1 MTTESS
7 MPQLSIIC
15 SLLGDVITSQ
25 SAARLIPTIDTLPT
39 SGDLITAPSWAWT
52 PPRIDVGRK
61 GKTASGELTKM
72 PVRLDWTG
80 GNVFVTARDENPDA
94 PFRFIGL
101 GHDARI
107 SSRVLQTEDT
117 ILARYAGAT
126 FGSAPELVH
135 FTSHR
140 QLERNLRGLV
150 KKGSH
155 SRWELVS
162 GLEPFTLR
170 KLTQANGR
178 VAAELGEYRAH
189 AAPKVLDEI
198 AIDGLLAD
206 LLYGDGQSSVI
217 IRMLERG
224 TNPLTFMRVDPMHYF
239 AVNIR
244 ARAEEAIRRRIGDPK
259 IGPKVRRVQAK
270 VQAET
275 VEELIEAYRL
285 IHPKDALARKRAIA
299 ALTAGAE
306 ITAHQ
311 KMFHDNVTAVTE
323 PV

>member
-7 MPQLSIIC
+7 MPQLSVIC
-15 SLLGDVITSQ
+15 SLLGDVV
-25 SAARLIPTIDTLPT
+25 AAHAAALLLASIAALPT
-39 SGDLITAPSWAWT
+39 TGDLNVAPSWVWI
-52 PPRIDVGRK
+52 PPKIDVGRK
-61 GKTASGELTKM
+61 GKTASGETAKM
-72 PVRLDWTG
+72 PVRLDWAG
-80 GNVFVTARDENPDA
+80 GSVSVTARGENPVV
-94 PFRFIGL
+94 PFRLIGL
-101 GHDARI
+101 GHDARL
-107 SSRVLQTEDT
+107 SSSVLLMEDT
-117 ILARYAGAT
+117 ISALYADVG
-126 FGSAPELVH
+126 FGSSPELVH

-140 QLERNLRGLV
+140 QLDRLLRALV

-162 GLEPFTLR
+162 GLEPFALR

-178 VAAELGEYRAH
+178 VAAEIGENRAY
-189 AAPKVLDEI
+189 ASPKVLDDI
-198 AIDGLLAD
+198 AIDDLLSD
-206 LLYGDGQSSVI
+206 LLYGDGRSSVI
-217 IRMLERG
+217 IRMLERS
-224 TNPLTFMRVDPMHYF
+224 TDPLTFQRVDPMHYF

-259 IGPKVRRVQAK
+259 IGPKIRRVQAR

-299 ALTAGAE
+299 ALTAGSE

-311 KMFHDNVTAVTE
+311 KMFHDNVTPAAEAV
-323 PV
+323 